1 MLKKLRIKFIAIIMA
16 AVTVIL
22 TAVFA
27 SICVINWQQN
37 MGELDSSLDGAL
49 QAVALQVSWLGD
61 VDDDFDDEDEEE
73 WDGEIGRHWNDRD
86 TDRSQPLAVYRFS
99 DDGFFLVSH
108 PRVRV
113 GDAALER
120 AASLLHPGEN
130 ASGIIDEYELCYQ
143 EKVIAGTTYVA
154 FTEAAFLPDWKR
166 LVLVLGLVEAA
177 TLVVFFGV
185 ALLFSRWALRPVERA
200 WCQQRQFVGD
210 AAHDLKTPLTVI
222 LANSAILLEEPS
234 MEEGERAKWIRS
246 TQAEARGMQTLVED
260 MLLTMAPEDDERAA
274 AAQAKAASAGASSC
288 GARALRADGV
298 VAAEAE
304 AVAEAPGSTLS
315 EAATA
320 EAPFAEAVPAE
331 AGDGTAAP
339 AADGSVTAPRSSASE
354 PPEAPAASESV
365 ADLSRIAQHELLQF
379 ESVAYERSLVLED
392 AIEEHCIV
400 ALAPAKAKRLMTILL
415 DNACKYANEGGEV
428 RVSLE
433 REEAS
438 GAKEEPRVCLRVFN
452 TGTPIAP
459 EALSKVFDRFYR
471 GDAARTSREGHG
483 LGLAIARTVV
493 EEAGGTLGVES
504 DDAGTVF
511 TARLPEVR

>member
-37 MGELDSSLDGAL
+37 VGELDSSLDGAL

-86 TDRSQPLAVYRFS
+86 TDRSQPLAVYRFT
-99 DDGFFLVSH
+99 DDGFSLVSH

-166 LVLVLGLVEAA
+166 LVFVLGLVEVA

-200 WCQQRQFVGD
+200 WRQQRQFVGD

-234 MEEGERAKWIRS
+234 MEEAERAKWIRS

-260 MLLTMAPEDDERAA
+260 MLLTMAPEDDERPAA
-274 AAQAKAASAGASSC
+274 AKAKAVS
-288 GARALRADGV
+288 
-298 VAAEAE
+298 AEAM
-304 AVAEAPGSTLS
+304 AASPGATLS

-331 AGDGTAAP
+331 AGDGAAP
-339 AADGSVTAPRSSASE
+339 PEGGGLVGASRTFI
-354 PPEAPAASESV
+354 PEAPAASESV

-400 ALAPAKAKRLMTILL
+400 ALAPGKAKRLVTVLI
-415 DNACKYANEGGEV
+415 DNACKYADEGGEV

-438 GAKEEPRVCLRVFN
+438 GAKEEPQVCLRVFN
-452 TGTPIAP
+452 TGAPIAP
-459 EALSKVFDRFYR
+459 EALPKVFDRFYR

-504 DDAGTVF
+504 DAAGTVF

>member
-37 MGELDSSLDGAL
+37 VGELDSSLDGAL

-73 WDGEIGRHWNDRD
+73 WDGEIGRHWNDQD
-86 TDRSQPLAVYRFS
+86 TDRSRPLAIYRFS
-99 DDGFFLVSH
+99 DDGFSLVSH

-120 AASLLHPGEN
+120 AASLLHPEEN

-166 LVLVLGLVEAA
+166 LVFVLGLVEAA

-200 WCQQRQFVGD
+200 WRQQRQFVGD

-260 MLLTMAPEDDERAA
+260 MLLTMAPEDDERPTS
-274 AAQAKAASAGASSC
+274 AKAKATSAEAM
-288 GARALRADGV
+288 
-298 VAAEAE
+298 AAEG
-304 AVAEAPGSTLS
+304 VAFS
-315 EAATA
+315 E
-320 EAPFAEAVPAE
+320 VPSAE
-331 AGDGTAAP
+331 AGDGIAVP
-339 AADGSVTAPRSSASE
+339 AADGPVTASRPSASEVSE
-354 PPEAPAASESV
+354 PPEAPVASERV

-400 ALAPAKAKRLMTILL
+400 ALAPAKAKRLMAILL

-438 GAKEEPRVCLRVFN
+438 GADEAPRVCLRVFN

-459 EALSKVFDRFYR
+459 EALPKVFDRFYR

-504 DDAGTVF
+504 DAAGTVF
-511 TARLPEVR
+511 AARLPEAF

>member
-37 MGELDSSLDGAL
+37 VGELDSSLDGAL

-86 TDRSQPLAVYRFS
+86 TDRSQPLAVYRFT
-99 DDGFFLVSH
+99 DDGFSLVSH

-166 LVLVLGLVEAA
+166 LVFMLGLVEVA

-200 WCQQRQFVGD
+200 WRQQRQFVGD

-234 MEEGERAKWIRS
+234 MEEAERAKWIRS

-260 MLLTMAPEDDERAA
+260 MLLTMAPDSDEQLTSAK
-274 AAQAKAASAGASSC
+274 AKAASA
-288 GARALRADGV
+288 
-298 VAAEAE
+298 EACLLYT
-304 AVAEAPGSTLS
+304 S
-315 EAATA
+315 
-320 EAPFAEAVPAE
+320 
-331 AGDGTAAP
+331 D
-339 AADGSVTAPRSSASE
+339 AADDV
-354 PPEAPAASESV
+354 
-365 ADLSRIAQHELLQF
+365 
-379 ESVAYERSLVLED
+379 
-392 AIEEHCIV
+392 
-400 ALAPAKAKRLMTILL
+400 
-415 DNACKYANEGGEV
+415 
-428 RVSLE
+428 
-433 REEAS
+433 
-438 GAKEEPRVCLRVFN
+438 
-452 TGTPIAP
+452 
-459 EALSKVFDRFYR
+459 
-471 GDAARTSREGHG
+471 
-483 LGLAIARTVV
+483 
-493 EEAGGTLGVES
+493 
-504 DDAGTVF
+504 
-511 TARLPEVR
+511 

>member
-37 MGELDSSLDGAL
+37 VGELDSSLDGAL

-86 TDRSQPLAVYRFS
+86 TDRSQPLAVYRFT
-99 DDGFFLVSH
+99 DDGFSLVSH

-166 LVLVLGLVEAA
+166 LVFMLGLVEVA

-200 WCQQRQFVGD
+200 WRQQRQFVGD

-234 MEEGERAKWIRS
+234 MEEAERAKWIRS

-260 MLLTMAPEDDERAA
+260 MLLTMAPDSDEQLTAA
-274 AAQAKAASAGASSC
+274 KAKAASAEAM
-288 GARALRADGV
+288 
-298 VAAEAE
+298 AAEE
-304 AVAEAPGSTLS
+304 VPFSEAPS
-315 EAATA
+315 
-320 EAPFAEAVPAE
+320 AE
-331 AGDGTAAP
+331 AGDGAAVP
-339 AADGSVTAPRSSASE
+339 EADGSATVSRPSASDVS
-354 PPEAPAASESV
+354 EAPDALAASESV
-365 ADLSRIAQHELLQF
+365 ADLSRIALHELLQF

-400 ALAPAKAKRLMTILL
+400 AQAPAKAKRLMTT
-415 DNACKYANEGGEV
+415 A
-428 RVSLE
+428 RQ
-433 REEAS
+433 
-438 GAKEEPRVCLRVFN
+438 CLQIRQ
-452 TGTPIAP
+452 
-459 EALSKVFDRFYR
+459 R
-471 GDAARTSREGHG
+471 GRGSSRE
-483 LGLAIARTVV
+483 
-493 EEAGGTLGVES
+493 
-504 DDAGTVF
+504 
-511 TARLPEVR
+511 P

>member
-37 MGELDSSLDGAL
+37 VGELDSSLDGAL

-73 WDGEIGRHWNDRD
+73 WDGEIGRHWNERD
-86 TDRSQPLAVYRFS
+86 TDRSRPLAIYRFT
-99 DDGFFLVSH
+99 DDGFSLVSH

-113 GDAALER
+113 GDAALGR

-200 WCQQRQFVGD
+200 WRQQRQFVGD

-260 MLLTMAPEDDERAA
+260 MLLTMAPEDDERPTA
-274 AAQAKAASAGASSC
+274 AKAKAVS
-288 GARALRADGV
+288 
-298 VAAEAE
+298 AE
-304 AVAEAPGSTLS
+304 AVAAEGVAFS
-315 EAATA
+315 E
-320 EAPFAEAVPAE
+320 VPSAE
-331 AGDGTAAP
+331 AGDGTAVP
-339 AADGSVTAPRSSASE
+339 AADGPVAASRPSASEVSE
-354 PPEAPAASESV
+354 PPEAPAAPESV

-400 ALAPAKAKRLMTILL
+400 ALAPGKAKRLVTVLL
-415 DNACKYANEGGEV
+415 DNACKYADEGGEV

-438 GAKEEPRVCLRVFN
+438 RANEAPQVCLRVFN
-452 TGTPIAP
+452 TGAPIAP
-459 EALSKVFDRFYR
+459 EALPKVFDRFYR

-493 EEAGGTLGVES
+493 EEAGGSLGVES
-504 DDAGTVF
+504 DAAGTVF
-511 TARLPEVR
+511 TTRLPEAF

>member
-37 MGELDSSLDGAL
+37 VGELDSSLDGAL

-86 TDRSQPLAVYRFS
+86 TDRSQPLAVYRFT
-99 DDGFFLVSH
+99 DDGFSLVSH

-166 LVLVLGLVEAA
+166 LVFMLGLVEVA

-200 WCQQRQFVGD
+200 WRQQRQFVGD

-234 MEEGERAKWIRS
+234 MEEAERAKWIRS

-260 MLLTMAPEDDERAA
+260 MLLTMAPDSDEQLTAA
-274 AAQAKAASAGASSC
+274 KAKAASAEAM
-288 GARALRADGV
+288 
-298 VAAEAE
+298 AAEE
-304 AVAEAPGSTLS
+304 VPFSEAPS
-315 EAATA
+315 
-320 EAPFAEAVPAE
+320 AE
-331 AGDGTAAP
+331 AGDGAAVP
-339 AADGSVTAPRSSASE
+339 EADGSATVSRPSASDVS
-354 PPEAPAASESV
+354 EAPDALAASESV
-365 ADLSRIAQHELLQF
+365 ADLSRIALHELLQF

-400 ALAPAKAKRLMTILL
+400 AQAPAKAKRLMTILL

-433 REEAS
+433 REESS
-438 GAKEEPRVCLRVFN
+438 GANEASRVCLRVFN

-459 EALSKVFDRFYR
+459 EALPKVFDRFYR

-483 LGLAIARTVV
+483 LGLAIAHTVV
-493 EEAGGTLGVES
+493 EEAGGSLGVES
-504 DDAGTVF
+504 DAAGTVF
-511 TARLPEVR
+511 TARLPEAR

>member
-37 MGELDSSLDGAL
+37 VGELDSSLDGAL

-73 WDGEIGRHWNDRD
+73 WDGEIGRHWNERD
-86 TDRSQPLAVYRFS
+86 TDRSRPLAIYRFS
-99 DDGFFLVSH
+99 DDGFSLVSH

-130 ASGIIDEYELCYQ
+130 VSGIIDEYELCYQ

-200 WCQQRQFVGD
+200 WRQQRQFVGD

-260 MLLTMAPEDDERAA
+260 MLLTMAPDSDERPTAAKAKAVSAEAMAAEEVAFSEATSAEVGAA
-274 AAQAKAASAGASSC
+274 A
-288 GARALRADGV
+288 
-298 VAAEAE
+298 
-304 AVAEAPGSTLS
+304 P
-315 EAATA
+315 
-320 EAPFAEAVPAE
+320 E
-331 AGDGTAAP
+331 AGE
-339 AADGSVTAPRSSASE
+339 SVTASGPSACEAPE

-400 ALAPAKAKRLMTILL
+400 ALAPAKAKRLMTVLL

-438 GAKEEPRVCLRVFN
+438 GANEAPRVCLRVFN

-459 EALSKVFDRFYR
+459 EALPKVFDRFYR

-493 EEAGGTLGVES
+493 EEAGGSLGVES
-504 DDAGTVF
+504 DAAGTVF
-511 TARLPEVR
+511 TARLPEAR